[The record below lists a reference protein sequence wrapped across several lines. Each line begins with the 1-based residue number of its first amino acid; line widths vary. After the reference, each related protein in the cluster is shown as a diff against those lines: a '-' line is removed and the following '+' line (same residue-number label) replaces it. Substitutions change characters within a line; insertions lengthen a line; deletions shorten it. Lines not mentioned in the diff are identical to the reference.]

1 MPSMKNRT
9 RISLFVTQLYHRN
22 RISLCG
28 CVYSPALVFG
38 CHRYLIQLTSMHLQ
52 MLLSCTVTRGIW
64 RSQLLICDD
73 TAHTA
78 CSART
83 SPYRQGLNSYIV
95 HCHSLFQAFRT
106 LTKLDIIYSLKKFFY
121 QHIAIHGE
129 HYLRAWC
136 LCSWPSQ
143 TLSATSRKVAQQKNL
158 NVCKTGA
165 TSLIGIAG

>member
-1 MPSMKNRT
+1 MSSGCIEHVIPGCVPSMKNRT
-9 RISLFVTQLYHRN
+9 RISLFLTELYHRN

-38 CHRYLIQLTSMHLQ
+38 CHRYMIQLTSLHLK

-73 TAHTA
+73 TEHTA

-83 SPYRQGLNSYIV
+83 SPYRQGLNSYFVQNTDKVGYYLQSFEI
-95 HCHSLFQAFRT
+95 
-106 LTKLDIIYSLKKFFY
+106 FY
-121 QHIAIHGE
+121 QHIEIHGE

-136 LCSWPSQ
+136 WCSWPSQ
-143 TLSATSRKVAQQKNL
+143 TSSLLLLFCGVAFL
-158 NVCKTGA
+158 
-165 TSLIGIAG
+165 